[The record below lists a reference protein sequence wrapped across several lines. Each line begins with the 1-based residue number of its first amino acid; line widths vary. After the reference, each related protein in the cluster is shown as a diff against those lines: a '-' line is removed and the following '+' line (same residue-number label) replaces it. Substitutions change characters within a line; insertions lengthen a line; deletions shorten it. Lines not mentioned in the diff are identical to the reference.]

1 MMVVSRI
8 REEAE
13 KGTRSK
19 IKEDDHERSI
29 RSSKTNNS
37 IRILVN
43 AHNTPRIKRDGLLA
57 ETIFFI
63 FSHIFVHSTNKNYKK
78 KNNNLLIIF
87 HLFHYF

>member
-13 KGTRSK
+13 KGTRWK

-29 RSSKTNNS
+29 RSSKHLTTNNS

-78 KNNNLLIIF
+78 TII
-87 HLFHYF
+87 Y

>member
-13 KGTRSK
+13 KGTRWK

-29 RSSKTNNS
+29 RSSKHLTTNNS

-43 AHNTPRIKRDGLLA
+43 AYNTPRIKRDGLLA

-63 FSHIFVHSTNKNYKK
+63 LAIFLCIQLIKITKK
-78 KNNNLLIIF
+78 TII
-87 HLFHYF
+87 Y